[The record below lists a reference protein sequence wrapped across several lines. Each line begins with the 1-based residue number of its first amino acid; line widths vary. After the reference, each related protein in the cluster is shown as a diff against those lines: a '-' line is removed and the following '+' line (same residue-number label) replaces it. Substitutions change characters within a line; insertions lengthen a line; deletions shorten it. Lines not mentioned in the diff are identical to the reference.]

1 MLELKSALEEDLST
15 RLGLDHPPAHEE
27 LVAKVQAAG
36 LLDETHVASLTRLLA
51 QLARIE
57 SLLLMKR
64 RGSVERVRD
73 ADVLAVAAR
82 VHELLE
88 AVGRGSPVI
97 HSKEPP

>member
-15 RLGLDHPPAHEE
+15 RLGLDRPPTHEE

-51 QLARIE
+51 HLSRIE
-57 SLLLMKR
+57 ALLLMRR

-82 VHELLE
+82 VHELLA
-88 AVGRGSPVI
+88 AVGQGGPVI
-97 HSKEPP
+97 HSRELP